1 MDNKFRNHPS
11 LMLEQL
17 GVFGVI
23 IITFLISSLDDL
35 DEILGD
41 IKNSD
46 STTMLIIILVI
57 LAVIL
62 FRLAV
67 NTIVWYKT
75 WITVDETSITITKN
89 TIFRSV
95 NTIGLR
101 NISNINIE
109 RNLLERILGTS
120 TVKIDTESRSTA
132 DTTDV
137 TILLRKDKAEALRE
151 RLLAGATAAKHTQT
165 IAANEQLAG
174 TAGAATSVPNNGQ
187 TSDPTSVQ
195 NNGQISDPTS
205 VQNNDQISKATSVQ
219 NSGQMGDAASVPNNG
234 QVNSTNAVPNSRQV
248 LSEVAYNTKQVLTH
262 CVYSASIISLLICLA
277 ALIAIIAFFLKMVVF
292 GDHSIGSLIQM
303 IPTALG
309 GIVVIGSFV
318 YAALR
323 SLIGDFFRYYSF
335 RIKRMPDHLHM
346 EFGLFKRT
354 SYEIPIKRI
363 SSIIVQRPVFS
374 RISKRCFVDII
385 NIGMGDEKEENTRLL
400 LSIPEKHLPELL
412 HRLLPEFDAY
422 FTESDTAPIC
432 PPKAIWWKKIIG
444 SAKLLVFLAIGW
456 TLMITVFGVTG
467 LPAVLGCIGSFV
479 LAMLIYLIGCYGTY
493 KANKLQLRENYIA
506 ITSGMFASST
516 QFIDYH
522 KIQYMEL
529 QQTPVERLLH
539 LQHGIVYILAGTMNS
554 FAGIPC
560 FAKEQID
567 PIVQLFLEDSC
578 NRRKKSQ

>member
-46 STTMLIIILVI
+46 STTLLIIILVI

-165 IAANEQLAG
+165 IAANEQLDG
-174 TAGAATSVPNNGQ
+174 TAGAAASVPNSGQ
-187 TSDPTSVQ
+187 TSDPTSVP
-195 NNGQISDPTS
+195 NDGQISDPTS
-205 VQNNDQISKATSVQ
+205 VPD
-219 NSGQMGDAASVPNNG
+219 NG
-234 QVNSTNAVPNSRQV
+234 QVTSANAAPNSRQV

-262 CVYSASIISLLICLA
+262 CVYRATIKTLLVCLA

-309 GIVVIGSFV
+309 GIVVIVSFV
-318 YAALR
+318 YEALR

-422 FTESDTAPIC
+422 FTESDTAPIR
-432 PPKAIWWKKIIG
+432 PPKAIWWKKIID

-467 LPAVLGCIGSFV
+467 LPAFLGCIGSFV

-506 ITSGMFASST
+506 ITNGMFASST

-522 KIQYMEL
+522 KVQYIEL

-539 LQHGIVYILAGTMNS
+539 LQHGIVYILAGAMNS
-554 FAGIPC
+554 FTGIPC

-578 NRRKKSQ
+578 NRRKKS

>member
-46 STTMLIIILVI
+46 STTLLIIILVI

-165 IAANEQLAG
+165 IAANEQLDG
-174 TAGAATSVPNNGQ
+174 TAGAAASVPNNRQ
-187 TSDPTSVQ
+187 ASNPTSVQ
-195 NNGQISDPTS
+195 NDGQISDPTS
-205 VQNNDQISKATSVQ
+205 VPD
-219 NSGQMGDAASVPNNG
+219 NG
-234 QVNSTNAVPNSRQV
+234 QVTSANAAPNSRQV

-262 CVYSASIISLLICLA
+262 CVYSASIISLLVCLA

-363 SSIIVQRPVFS
+363 SSITVQRPVFS

-422 FTESDTAPIC
+422 FTESDTAPIR
-432 PPKAIWWKKIIG
+432 PPKAIWWKKIID

-506 ITSGMFASST
+506 ITNGMFASST

-522 KIQYMEL
+522 KIQYIEL

-539 LQHGIVYILAGTMNS
+539 LQHGIVYILAGAMNS
-554 FAGIPC
+554 FTSIPC

-578 NRRKKSQ
+578 NRRKKS

>member
-46 STTMLIIILVI
+46 STTLLIIILVI

-101 NISNINIE
+101 TISNINIE

-165 IAANEQLAG
+165 IAANEQLDG
-174 TAGAATSVPNNGQ
+174 TAGAAASVP
-187 TSDPTSVQ
+187 
-195 NNGQISDPTS
+195 
-205 VQNNDQISKATSVQ
+205 NNDQISRATSVQ
-219 NSGQMGDAASVPNNG
+219 NSGQMSTVSSVPDNG
-234 QVNSTNAVPNSRQV
+234 QVTSANAAPNSRQV

-262 CVYSASIISLLICLA
+262 CVYSASIISLLVCLA

-422 FTESDTAPIC
+422 FTESDTAPIR
-432 PPKAIWWKKIIG
+432 PPKAIWWKKIID

-506 ITSGMFASST
+506 ITNGMFASST

-522 KIQYMEL
+522 KVQYIEL

-539 LQHGIVYILAGTMNS
+539 LQHGIVYILAGAMNS
-554 FAGIPC
+554 FTGIPC

-578 NRRKKSQ
+578 NRRKKS

>member
-1 MDNKFRNHPS
+1 
-11 LMLEQL
+11 MLEQL

-46 STTMLIIILVI
+46 STTTLIIILVI

-62 FRLAV
+62 LRLAV

-165 IAANEQLAG
+165 IAANGQLAG

-205 VQNNDQISKATSVQ
+205 VPNNGQTS
-219 NSGQMGDAASVPNNG
+219 DPASVPNNG
-234 QVNSTNAVPNSRQV
+234 QVTSTNAAPNSRQV

-262 CVYSASIISLLICLA
+262 CVYSASIISLLVCLA

-506 ITSGMFASST
+506 VTSGMFASST

-560 FAKEQID
+560 FVKEQID

>member
-46 STTMLIIILVI
+46 STTLLIVILVI

-165 IAANEQLAG
+165 IAANEQLDG
-174 TAGAATSVPNNGQ
+174 TAGAAASVPNNSQ

-195 NNGQISDPTS
+195 NDGQISDPTS
-205 VQNNDQISKATSVQ
+205 VPD
-219 NSGQMGDAASVPNNG
+219 NG
-234 QVNSTNAVPNSRQV
+234 QVTSANAAPNSRQI

-262 CVYSASIISLLICLA
+262 CVYSASIISLLVCLA

-412 HRLLPEFDAY
+412 HRLLPEVDAY
-422 FTESDTAPIC
+422 FTESDTAPIR
-432 PPKAIWWKKIIG
+432 PPKAIWWKKIID

-479 LAMLIYLIGCYGTY
+479 LVMLIYLIGCYGTY

-506 ITSGMFASST
+506 ITNGMFASST

-522 KIQYMEL
+522 KIQYIEL

-539 LQHGIVYILAGTMNS
+539 LQHGIVYILAGAMNS
-554 FAGIPC
+554 FTGIPC

-578 NRRKKSQ
+578 NRRKKS

>member
-46 STTMLIIILVI
+46 STTLLIIILVI

-165 IAANEQLAG
+165 IAANEQLDG
-174 TAGAATSVPNNGQ
+174 TAGAAASVPNNDQ
-187 TSDPTSVQ
+187 ISRATSVQ
-195 NNGQISDPTS
+195 NNGQMSTVS
-205 VQNNDQISKATSVQ
+205 
-219 NSGQMGDAASVPNNG
+219 SVPNNG
-234 QVNSTNAVPNSRQV
+234 QVTSANAAPNSRQV

-262 CVYSASIISLLICLA
+262 CVYSASIISLLVCLA

-422 FTESDTAPIC
+422 FTESDTASIR

-506 ITSGMFASST
+506 ITNGMFASST

-539 LQHGIVYILAGTMNS
+539 LQHGIVYILAGAMNS

>member
-46 STTMLIIILVI
+46 STTLLIIILVI

-165 IAANEQLAG
+165 IAANEQLDG
-174 TAGAATSVPNNGQ
+174 TAGAAASVPNSGQ
-187 TSDPTSVQ
+187 TSDPTSVP
-195 NNGQISDPTS
+195 NDGQISDPTS
-205 VQNNDQISKATSVQ
+205 VPD
-219 NSGQMGDAASVPNNG
+219 NG
-234 QVNSTNAVPNSRQV
+234 QVTSANAAPNSRQV

-262 CVYSASIISLLICLA
+262 CVYSASIISLLVCLA

-422 FTESDTAPIC
+422 FTESDTAPIR
-432 PPKAIWWKKIIG
+432 PPKAIWWKKIID

-479 LAMLIYLIGCYGTY
+479 LVMLIYLIGCYGTY

-506 ITSGMFASST
+506 ITNGMFASST

-539 LQHGIVYILAGTMNS
+539 LQHGIVYILAGAMNS
-554 FAGIPC
+554 FTGIPC

-578 NRRKKSQ
+578 NRRKA

>member
-1 MDNKFRNHPS
+1 
-11 LMLEQL
+11 MLEQL

-46 STTMLIIILVI
+46 STTLLIIILVI

-165 IAANEQLAG
+165 IAANEQLDG
-174 TAGAATSVPNNGQ
+174 TAGAAAPVPNSEQASNPTSVPN
-187 TSDPTSVQ
+187 D
-195 NNGQISDPTS
+195 GQISDPTS
-205 VQNNDQISKATSVQ
+205 V
-219 NSGQMGDAASVPNNG
+219 PNNG
-234 QVNSTNAVPNSRQV
+234 QVTSANAAPNSRQV

-262 CVYSASIISLLICLA
+262 CVYSASIISLLVCLA

-309 GIVVIGSFV
+309 GLVVIGSFV

-422 FTESDTAPIC
+422 FTESDTAPIR
-432 PPKAIWWKKIIG
+432 PPKAIWWKKIID

-506 ITSGMFASST
+506 ITNGMFASST

-522 KIQYMEL
+522 KIQYIEL

-539 LQHGIVYILAGTMNS
+539 LQHGIVYILAGAMNS
-554 FAGIPC
+554 FTGIPC

-578 NRRKKSQ
+578 NRRKKS

>member
-1 MDNKFRNHPS
+1 
-11 LMLEQL
+11 MLEQL

-165 IAANEQLAG
+165 IAANGQLAG
-174 TAGAATSVPNNGQ
+174 TAGAATSIPNNGQ
-187 TSDPTSVQ
+187 TSDPTSV
-195 NNGQISDPTS
+195 P
-205 VQNNDQISKATSVQ
+205 NNDQISNATSVQ
-219 NSGQMGDAASVPNNG
+219 NSGQMSDAASGPNNG
-234 QVNSTNAVPNSRQV
+234 QITSANAAPNSRQV

-262 CVYSASIISLLICLA
+262 CVYSASIISLLICLV

-374 RISKRCFVDII
+374 RISKRCFVDVI

-422 FTESDTAPIC
+422 FTESDTAPIR

-444 SAKLLVFLAIGW
+444 SAKLLVFLAIVW

-539 LQHGIVYILAGTMNS
+539 LQHGIVYILAGAMNS

-578 NRRKKSQ
+578 NRRKKS

>member
-46 STTMLIIILVI
+46 STTMLIIILVV

-165 IAANEQLAG
+165 IAADGQLDGTADASIPVSNNEQ
-174 TAGAATSVPNNGQ
+174 AGA
-187 TSDPTSVQ
+187 
-195 NNGQISDPTS
+195 
-205 VQNNDQISKATSVQ
+205 ATSVQ
-219 NSGQMGDAASVPNNG
+219 NSGQISNISSVPNDG
-234 QVNSTNAVPNSRQV
+234 QVNSANAVPNDGQANSTNAVPNSRQV

-262 CVYSASIISLLICLA
+262 CVYSASIISLLVCLA

-422 FTESDTAPIC
+422 FTESDTAPIR

-506 ITSGMFASST
+506 ITNGMFASST

-522 KIQYMEL
+522 KIQYIEL

-539 LQHGIVYILAGTMNS
+539 LQHGIVYILAGAMNS
-554 FAGIPC
+554 FTSIPC

-578 NRRKKSQ
+578 NRRKKS

>member
-174 TAGAATSVPNNGQ
+174 TAGTATSVPNNGQ
-187 TSDPTSVQ
+187 TSDPASVQNDSLISDPTSVQ
-195 NNGQISDPTS
+195 NNGQISD
-205 VQNNDQISKATSVQ
+205 
-219 NSGQMGDAASVPNNG
+219 AASVPNNG
-234 QVNSTNAVPNSRQV
+234 QVTSANAAPNSRQV

-374 RISKRCFVDII
+374 RISKRCFVDVI

-422 FTESDTAPIC
+422 FTESDTAPIR

-539 LQHGIVYILAGTMNS
+539 LQHGIVYILAGAMNS

-578 NRRKKSQ
+578 NRRKKS

>member
-41 IKNSD
+41 IKNFD
-46 STTMLIIILVI
+46 STTLLIIILVI

-165 IAANEQLAG
+165 IAANEQLDG
-174 TAGAATSVPNNGQ
+174 TAGAAASVPNNSQ

-195 NNGQISDPTS
+195 NDGQISDPTS
-205 VQNNDQISKATSVQ
+205 VPD
-219 NSGQMGDAASVPNNG
+219 NG
-234 QVNSTNAVPNSRQV
+234 QVTSANAAPNSRQV

-262 CVYSASIISLLICLA
+262 CVYSASIISLLVCLA
-277 ALIAIIAFFLKMVVF
+277 ALIAIIALFLKMVVF

-422 FTESDTAPIC
+422 FTESDTAPIR
-432 PPKAIWWKKIIG
+432 PPKAIWRKKIID

-493 KANKLQLRENYIA
+493 KANKLQLCENYIA
-506 ITSGMFASST
+506 ITNGMFASST

-522 KIQYMEL
+522 KIQYIEL
-529 QQTPVERLLH
+529 QQTPVEHLLH
-539 LQHGIVYILAGTMNS
+539 LQHGIVYILAGAMNS
-554 FAGIPC
+554 FTSIPC

-578 NRRKKSQ
+578 NRRKKS

>member
-46 STTMLIIILVI
+46 STTLLIIILVI

-165 IAANEQLAG
+165 IAANEQLDG
-174 TAGAATSVPNNGQ
+174 TAGAAASVPNNSQ
-187 TSDPTSVQ
+187 TSDPTSVP
-195 NNGQISDPTS
+195 D
-205 VQNNDQISKATSVQ
+205 
-219 NSGQMGDAASVPNNG
+219 NG
-234 QVNSTNAVPNSRQV
+234 QVTSANAAPNSRQV

-262 CVYSASIISLLICLA
+262 CVYSASIISLLVCLA
-277 ALIAIIAFFLKMVVF
+277 ALIAIIALFLKMVVF

-422 FTESDTAPIC
+422 FTESDTAPIR
-432 PPKAIWWKKIIG
+432 PPKAIWRKKIID

-493 KANKLQLRENYIA
+493 KANKLQLCENYIA
-506 ITSGMFASST
+506 ITNGMFASST

-522 KIQYMEL
+522 KIQYIEL

-539 LQHGIVYILAGTMNS
+539 LQHGIVYILAGAMNS
-554 FAGIPC
+554 FTSIPC

-578 NRRKKSQ
+578 NRRKKS

>member
-46 STTMLIIILVI
+46 STTLLIIILVI

-165 IAANEQLAG
+165 IAANEQLDG
-174 TAGAATSVPNNGQ
+174 TAGAAASVPNSEQ

-195 NNGQISDPTS
+195 NNGQMSTVS
-205 VQNNDQISKATSVQ
+205 
-219 NSGQMGDAASVPNNG
+219 SVPNNG
-234 QVNSTNAVPNSRQV
+234 QVTSANAAPNSRQV

-262 CVYSASIISLLICLA
+262 CVYSASIISLLVCLA

-422 FTESDTAPIC
+422 FTESDTAPIR

-456 TLMITVFGVTG
+456 ALMITVFGVTG

-506 ITSGMFASST
+506 ITNGMFASST

-539 LQHGIVYILAGTMNS
+539 LQHGIVYILAGAMNS
-554 FAGIPC
+554 FTSIPC

-578 NRRKKSQ
+578 NRRKKS

>member
-46 STTMLIIILVI
+46 STTLLIIILVI

-165 IAANEQLAG
+165 IAANEQLDG
-174 TAGAATSVPNNGQ
+174 TAGAAASVPNNSQ
-187 TSDPTSVQ
+187 TSDPTSVP
-195 NNGQISDPTS
+195 D
-205 VQNNDQISKATSVQ
+205 
-219 NSGQMGDAASVPNNG
+219 NG
-234 QVNSTNAVPNSRQV
+234 QVTSANAAPNSRQV

-262 CVYSASIISLLICLA
+262 CVYSASIISLLVCLA
-277 ALIAIIAFFLKMVVF
+277 ALIAIIALFLKMVVF

-422 FTESDTAPIC
+422 FTESDTAPIR
-432 PPKAIWWKKIIG
+432 PPKAIWRKKIID

-493 KANKLQLRENYIA
+493 KANKLQLCENYIA
-506 ITSGMFASST
+506 ITNGMFASST

-522 KIQYMEL
+522 KIQYIEL
-529 QQTPVERLLH
+529 QQTPVEHLLH
-539 LQHGIVYILAGTMNS
+539 LQHGIVYILAGAMNS
-554 FAGIPC
+554 FTSIPC

-578 NRRKKSQ
+578 NRRKKS

>member
-46 STTMLIIILVI
+46 STTLLIIILVI

-165 IAANEQLAG
+165 IAANEQLDG
-174 TAGAATSVPNNGQ
+174 TAGAAASVP
-187 TSDPTSVQ
+187 
-195 NNGQISDPTS
+195 
-205 VQNNDQISKATSVQ
+205 NNDQISRATSVQ
-219 NSGQMGDAASVPNNG
+219 NSGQMSTVSSVPDNG
-234 QVNSTNAVPNSRQV
+234 QVTSANAAPNSRQV

-262 CVYSASIISLLICLA
+262 CVYSASIISLLVCLA

-303 IPTALG
+303 IPTAIG

-422 FTESDTAPIC
+422 FTESDTAPIR
-432 PPKAIWWKKIIG
+432 PPKAIWWKKIID

-506 ITSGMFASST
+506 ITNGMFASST

-522 KIQYMEL
+522 KVQYIEL

-539 LQHGIVYILAGTMNS
+539 LQHGIVYILAGAMNS
-554 FAGIPC
+554 FTGIPC

-578 NRRKKSQ
+578 NRRKKS

>member
-46 STTMLIIILVI
+46 STTLLIIILVI

-165 IAANEQLAG
+165 IAANEQLDG
-174 TAGAATSVPNNGQ
+174 TAGA
-187 TSDPTSVQ
+187 
-195 NNGQISDPTS
+195 
-205 VQNNDQISKATSVQ
+205 
-219 NSGQMGDAASVPNNG
+219 AASVPNNDQISRATSDQNSGQMSTVSSVPDNG
-234 QVNSTNAVPNSRQV
+234 QVTSANAAPNSRQV

-262 CVYSASIISLLICLA
+262 CVYSASIISLLVCLA

-303 IPTALG
+303 IPTAFG

-346 EFGLFKRT
+346 EFGLCKRT

-363 SSIIVQRPVFS
+363 SSIIVQLPVFS

-422 FTESDTAPIC
+422 FTESDTAPIR
-432 PPKAIWWKKIIG
+432 PPKAIWWKKIID

-506 ITSGMFASST
+506 ITNGMFASST

-522 KIQYMEL
+522 KIQYIEL

-539 LQHGIVYILAGTMNS
+539 LQHGIVYILAGAMNS
-554 FAGIPC
+554 FTSIPC

-578 NRRKKSQ
+578 NRRKKS

>member
-46 STTMLIIILVI
+46 STTLLIIILVI

-165 IAANEQLAG
+165 IAANEQLDG
-174 TAGAATSVPNNGQ
+174 TAGAAASVPNNRQ
-187 TSDPTSVQ
+187 ASNPTSVQ
-195 NNGQISDPTS
+195 NDGQISDPTS
-205 VQNNDQISKATSVQ
+205 V
-219 NSGQMGDAASVPNNG
+219 PNNG
-234 QVNSTNAVPNSRQV
+234 QVTSANAAPNSRQV

-262 CVYSASIISLLICLA
+262 CVYSASIISLLVCLA

-309 GIVVIGSFV
+309 GLVVIGSFV

-422 FTESDTAPIC
+422 FTESDTAPIR
-432 PPKAIWWKKIIG
+432 PPKAIWWKKIID
-444 SAKLLVFLAIGW
+444 SANLLVFLAIGW

-506 ITSGMFASST
+506 ITNGMFASST

-522 KIQYMEL
+522 KIQYIEL

-539 LQHGIVYILAGTMNS
+539 LQHGIVYILAGAMNS
-554 FAGIPC
+554 FTSIPC

-578 NRRKKSQ
+578 NRRKKS

>member
-46 STTMLIIILVI
+46 STTLLIIILVI

-165 IAANEQLAG
+165 IAANEQLDG
-174 TAGAATSVPNNGQ
+174 TAGAATSVPNSEQ
-187 TSDPTSVQ
+187 TSDPTSVP
-195 NNGQISDPTS
+195 NDGQISDPTS
-205 VQNNDQISKATSVQ
+205 V
-219 NSGQMGDAASVPNNG
+219 PNNG
-234 QVNSTNAVPNSRQV
+234 QVTSANAAPNSRQV

-262 CVYSASIISLLICLA
+262 CVYSASIISLLVCLA

-422 FTESDTAPIC
+422 FTESDTAPIR

-506 ITSGMFASST
+506 ITNGMFASST

-539 LQHGIVYILAGTMNS
+539 LQHGIVYILAGAMNS

>member
-46 STTMLIIILVI
+46 STTLLIIILVI

-165 IAANEQLAG
+165 IAANEQLDG
-174 TAGAATSVPNNGQ
+174 TAGAAASVPNNSQ

-195 NNGQISDPTS
+195 NDGQISDPTS
-205 VQNNDQISKATSVQ
+205 VPD
-219 NSGQMGDAASVPNNG
+219 NG
-234 QVNSTNAVPNSRQV
+234 QVTSANAAPNSRQV

-262 CVYSASIISLLICLA
+262 CVYSASIISLLVCLA

-422 FTESDTAPIC
+422 FTESDTAPIR
-432 PPKAIWWKKIIG
+432 PPKAIWRKKIID

-479 LAMLIYLIGCYGTY
+479 LVMLIYLIGCYGTY

-506 ITSGMFASST
+506 ITNGMFASST

-522 KIQYMEL
+522 KVQYIEL

-539 LQHGIVYILAGTMNS
+539 LQHGIVYILAGAMNS
-554 FAGIPC
+554 FTSIPC

-578 NRRKKSQ
+578 NRRKKS

>member
-46 STTMLIIILVI
+46 STTLLIIILVI

-165 IAANEQLAG
+165 IAANEQLDG
-174 TAGAATSVPNNGQ
+174 TAGAAASVPNNGQ

-195 NNGQISDPTS
+195 NDGQISDPTS
-205 VQNNDQISKATSVQ
+205 VPNNDQISRATSVQ
-219 NSGQMGDAASVPNNG
+219 NSGQMSTVSSVPDNG
-234 QVNSTNAVPNSRQV
+234 QVTSANAAPNSRQV

-262 CVYSASIISLLICLA
+262 CVYSASIISLLGMPCRSVSHYC
-277 ALIAIIAFFLKMVVF
+277 FFLKNGCF
-292 GDHSIGSLIQM
+292 RRSQHRFLDPNDPNCIRWNRCHWLLCLCS
-303 IPTALG
+303 TA
-309 GIVVIGSFV
+309 
-318 YAALR
+318 
-323 SLIGDFFRYYSF
+323 
-335 RIKRMPDHLHM
+335 
-346 EFGLFKRT
+346 
-354 SYEIPIKRI
+354 
-363 SSIIVQRPVFS
+363 
-374 RISKRCFVDII
+374 
-385 NIGMGDEKEENTRLL
+385 
-400 LSIPEKHLPELL
+400 
-412 HRLLPEFDAY
+412 
-422 FTESDTAPIC
+422 
-432 PPKAIWWKKIIG
+432 
-444 SAKLLVFLAIGW
+444 
-456 TLMITVFGVTG
+456 
-467 LPAVLGCIGSFV
+467 
-479 LAMLIYLIGCYGTY
+479 
-493 KANKLQLRENYIA
+493 
-506 ITSGMFASST
+506 
-516 QFIDYH
+516 
-522 KIQYMEL
+522 
-529 QQTPVERLLH
+529 
-539 LQHGIVYILAGTMNS
+539 
-554 FAGIPC
+554 
-560 FAKEQID
+560 
-567 PIVQLFLEDSC
+567 
-578 NRRKKSQ
+578 

>member
-46 STTMLIIILVI
+46 STTLLIIILVI

-165 IAANEQLAG
+165 IAANEQLDG
-174 TAGAATSVPNNGQ
+174 TAGAAASVPNNDQ
-187 TSDPTSVQ
+187 ISRATSVQ
-195 NNGQISDPTS
+195 NNGQMSTVS
-205 VQNNDQISKATSVQ
+205 
-219 NSGQMGDAASVPNNG
+219 SVPNNG
-234 QVNSTNAVPNSRQV
+234 QVTSANAAPNSRQV

-262 CVYSASIISLLICLA
+262 CVYSASIISLLVCLA

-422 FTESDTAPIC
+422 FTESDTAPIR

-506 ITSGMFASST
+506 ITNGMFASST

-539 LQHGIVYILAGTMNS
+539 LQHGIVYILAGAMNS

>member
-46 STTMLIIILVI
+46 STTLLIIILVI

-165 IAANEQLAG
+165 IAANEQLDG
-174 TAGAATSVPNNGQ
+174 TAGAAAPVPNSEQASNPTSVPN
-187 TSDPTSVQ
+187 D
-195 NNGQISDPTS
+195 GQISDPTS
-205 VQNNDQISKATSVQ
+205 V
-219 NSGQMGDAASVPNNG
+219 PNNG
-234 QVNSTNAVPNSRQV
+234 QVTSANAAPNSRQV

-262 CVYSASIISLLICLA
+262 CVYSASIISLLVCLA

-309 GIVVIGSFV
+309 GLVVIGSFV

-422 FTESDTAPIC
+422 FTESDTAPIR
-432 PPKAIWWKKIIG
+432 PPKAIWWKKIID

-506 ITSGMFASST
+506 ITNGMFASST

-522 KIQYMEL
+522 KIQYIEL

-539 LQHGIVYILAGTMNS
+539 LQHGIVYILAGAMNS
-554 FAGIPC
+554 FTSIPC

-578 NRRKKSQ
+578 NRRKKS

>member
-11 LMLEQL
+11 LVLEQL

-46 STTMLIIILVI
+46 STTTLIIILVI

-62 FRLAV
+62 LRLAV

-165 IAANEQLAG
+165 IAANGQLAG
-174 TAGAATSVPNNGQ
+174 TAGAATSVQNNGQ
-187 TSDPTSVQ
+187 TSAPASVQNDGQISDPTSVQ
-195 NNGQISDPTS
+195 NNGQIS
-205 VQNNDQISKATSVQ
+205 
-219 NSGQMGDAASVPNNG
+219 DAASVPNNG
-234 QVNSTNAVPNSRQV
+234 QVNSTNAAPNSRQV

-277 ALIAIIAFFLKMVVF
+277 ALIAIIVFFLKMVVF

-303 IPTALG
+303 IPAALG

-516 QFIDYH
+516 Q
-522 KIQYMEL
+522 YMEL

>member
-1 MDNKFRNHPS
+1 
-11 LMLEQL
+11 MLEQL

-46 STTMLIIILVI
+46 STTLLIIILVI

-165 IAANEQLAG
+165 IAANEQLDG
-174 TAGAATSVPNNGQ
+174 TAGAATSVPNNAQ
-187 TSDPTSVQ
+187 ISRATSVQ
-195 NNGQISDPTS
+195 NNGQMSTVS
-205 VQNNDQISKATSVQ
+205 SA
-219 NSGQMGDAASVPNNG
+219 PNNG
-234 QVNSTNAVPNSRQV
+234 QVTSANAAPNSRQV

-262 CVYSASIISLLICLA
+262 CVYSASIISLLVCLA

-422 FTESDTAPIC
+422 FTESDTAPIR

-506 ITSGMFASST
+506 ITNGMFASST

-539 LQHGIVYILAGTMNS
+539 LQHGIVYILAGAMNS
-554 FAGIPC
+554 FTSIPC

-578 NRRKKSQ
+578 NRRKKS

>member
-46 STTMLIIILVI
+46 STTLLIIILVI

-165 IAANEQLAG
+165 IAANEQLDG
-174 TAGAATSVPNNGQ
+174 TAGAAASVPNNSQ

-195 NNGQISDPTS
+195 NDGQISDPTS
-205 VQNNDQISKATSVQ
+205 VPD
-219 NSGQMGDAASVPNNG
+219 NG
-234 QVNSTNAVPNSRQV
+234 QVTSANAAPNSRQV

-262 CVYSASIISLLICLA
+262 CVYSASIISLLVCLA
-277 ALIAIIAFFLKMVVF
+277 ALIAIIALFLKMVVF

-422 FTESDTAPIC
+422 FTESDTAPIR
-432 PPKAIWWKKIIG
+432 PPKAIWRKKIID

-493 KANKLQLRENYIA
+493 KANKLQLCENYIA
-506 ITSGMFASST
+506 ITNGMFASST

-522 KIQYMEL
+522 KIQYIEL

-539 LQHGIVYILAGTMNS
+539 LQHGIVYILAGAMNS
-554 FAGIPC
+554 FTSIPC

-578 NRRKKSQ
+578 NRRKKS

>member
-46 STTMLIIILVI
+46 STTLLIIILVI

-165 IAANEQLAG
+165 IAANEQLDG
-174 TAGAATSVPNNGQ
+174 TAGAAASVP
-187 TSDPTSVQ
+187 
-195 NNGQISDPTS
+195 
-205 VQNNDQISKATSVQ
+205 NNDQISRATSVQ
-219 NSGQMGDAASVPNNG
+219 NSGQMSTVSSVPDNG
-234 QVNSTNAVPNSRQV
+234 QVTSANAAPNSRQV

-262 CVYSASIISLLICLA
+262 CVYSASIISLLVCLA

-422 FTESDTAPIC
+422 FTESDTAPIR
-432 PPKAIWWKKIIG
+432 PPKAIWWKKIID

-506 ITSGMFASST
+506 ITNGMFASST

-522 KIQYMEL
+522 KIQYIEL

-539 LQHGIVYILAGTMNS
+539 LQHGIVYILAGAMNS
-554 FAGIPC
+554 FTSIPC

-567 PIVQLFLEDSC
+567 PIVQLFLEDSY
-578 NRRKKSQ
+578 NRRKKS

>member
-46 STTMLIIILVI
+46 STTLLIIILVI

-165 IAANEQLAG
+165 IAANEQLDG
-174 TAGAATSVPNNGQ
+174 TAGAAASVPNSGQ
-187 TSDPTSVQ
+187 TSDPTSVP
-195 NNGQISDPTS
+195 NDGQISDPTS
-205 VQNNDQISKATSVQ
+205 VPD
-219 NSGQMGDAASVPNNG
+219 NG
-234 QVNSTNAVPNSRQV
+234 QVTSANAAPNSRQV

-262 CVYSASIISLLICLA
+262 CVYSASIISLLVCLA

-422 FTESDTAPIC
+422 FTESDTAPIR
-432 PPKAIWWKKIIG
+432 PPKAIWWKKIID

-467 LPAVLGCIGSFV
+467 LPAFLGCIGSFV

-506 ITSGMFASST
+506 ITNGMFASST

-522 KIQYMEL
+522 KVQYIEL

-539 LQHGIVYILAGTMNS
+539 LQHGIVYILAGAMNS
-554 FAGIPC
+554 FTGIPC

-578 NRRKKSQ
+578 NRRKKS

>member
-46 STTMLIIILVI
+46 STTLLIIILVI

-165 IAANEQLAG
+165 IAANEQLDG
-174 TAGAATSVPNNGQ
+174 TAGAAASVPNNRQ
-187 TSDPTSVQ
+187 ASNPTSVQ
-195 NNGQISDPTS
+195 NDGQISDPTS
-205 VQNNDQISKATSVQ
+205 V
-219 NSGQMGDAASVPNNG
+219 PNNG
-234 QVNSTNAVPNSRQV
+234 QVTSANAAPNSRQV

-262 CVYSASIISLLICLA
+262 CVYSASIISLLVCLA

-309 GIVVIGSFV
+309 GLVVIGSFV

-578 NRRKKSQ
+578 NRRKKS

>member
-1 MDNKFRNHPS
+1 M
-11 LMLEQL
+11 
-17 GVFGVI
+17 
-23 IITFLISSLDDL
+23 
-35 DEILGD
+35 
-41 IKNSD
+41 
-46 STTMLIIILVI
+46 
-57 LAVIL
+57 
-62 FRLAV
+62 
-67 NTIVWYKT
+67 
-75 WITVDETSITITKN
+75 
-89 TIFRSV
+89 
-95 NTIGLR
+95 
-101 NISNINIE
+101 
-109 RNLLERILGTS
+109 ERILGTS

-165 IAANEQLAG
+165 IAANEQLDG
-174 TAGAATSVPNNGQ
+174 TAGAAASVPNSEQTSNPTSVPNNDQ
-187 TSDPTSVQ
+187 ISRATSVQ
-195 NNGQISDPTS
+195 NNGQMSTVS
-205 VQNNDQISKATSVQ
+205 
-219 NSGQMGDAASVPNNG
+219 SVPNNG
-234 QVNSTNAVPNSRQV
+234 QVTSANAAPNSRQV

-262 CVYSASIISLLICLA
+262 CVYSASIISLLVCLA

-422 FTESDTAPIC
+422 FTESDTAPIR

-506 ITSGMFASST
+506 ITNGMFASST

-539 LQHGIVYILAGTMNS
+539 LQHGIVYILAGAMNS

>member
-46 STTMLIIILVI
+46 STTLLIIILVI

-137 TILLRKDKAEALRE
+137 AILLRKDKAEALRE

-165 IAANEQLAG
+165 IAANEQLDG
-174 TAGAATSVPNNGQ
+174 TAGAAASVPNSEQTSNPTSVPN
-187 TSDPTSVQ
+187 D
-195 NNGQISDPTS
+195 GQISDPTS
-205 VQNNDQISKATSVQ
+205 V
-219 NSGQMGDAASVPNNG
+219 PNNG
-234 QVNSTNAVPNSRQV
+234 QVTSANAAPNSRQV

-262 CVYSASIISLLICLA
+262 CVYSASIISLLVCLA

-422 FTESDTAPIC
+422 FTESDTAPIR

-506 ITSGMFASST
+506 ITNGMFASST

-539 LQHGIVYILAGTMNS
+539 LQHGIVYILAGAMNS

>member
-46 STTMLIIILVI
+46 STTLLIIILVI

-165 IAANEQLAG
+165 IAANEQLDG
-174 TAGAATSVPNNGQ
+174 TAGAAASVPNNRQ
-187 TSDPTSVQ
+187 ASNPTSVQ
-195 NNGQISDPTS
+195 NDGQISDPTS
-205 VQNNDQISKATSVQ
+205 V
-219 NSGQMGDAASVPNNG
+219 PNNG
-234 QVNSTNAVPNSRQV
+234 QVTSANAAPNSRQV

-262 CVYSASIISLLICLA
+262 CVYSASIISLLVCLA

-422 FTESDTAPIC
+422 FTESDTAPIR
-432 PPKAIWWKKIIG
+432 PPKAIWWKKIID

-506 ITSGMFASST
+506 ITNGMFASST

-522 KIQYMEL
+522 KIQYIEL

-539 LQHGIVYILAGTMNS
+539 LQHGIVYILAGAMNS
-554 FAGIPC
+554 FTSIPC

-578 NRRKKSQ
+578 NRRKKS

>member
-46 STTMLIIILVI
+46 STTLLIIILVI

-109 RNLLERILGTS
+109 RNLLERILGTN

-165 IAANEQLAG
+165 IAANEQLDG
-174 TAGAATSVPNNGQ
+174 TAGAAASVP
-187 TSDPTSVQ
+187 
-195 NNGQISDPTS
+195 
-205 VQNNDQISKATSVQ
+205 NNDQISRATSVQ
-219 NSGQMGDAASVPNNG
+219 NSGQMSTVSSVPDNG
-234 QVNSTNAVPNSRQV
+234 QVTSANAAPNSRQV

-262 CVYSASIISLLICLA
+262 CVYSASIISLLVCLA

-422 FTESDTAPIC
+422 FTESDTAPIR
-432 PPKAIWWKKIIG
+432 PPKAIWWKKIID

-506 ITSGMFASST
+506 ITNGMFASST

-522 KIQYMEL
+522 KVQYIEL

-539 LQHGIVYILAGTMNS
+539 LQHGIVYILAGAMNS
-554 FAGIPC
+554 FTGIPC

-578 NRRKKSQ
+578 NRRKKS

>member
-46 STTMLIIILVI
+46 STTLLIIILVI

-165 IAANEQLAG
+165 IAANEQLDG
-174 TAGAATSVPNNGQ
+174 TAGAAASVPNSGQ
-187 TSDPTSVQ
+187 TSDPTSVP
-195 NNGQISDPTS
+195 NDGQISDPTS
-205 VQNNDQISKATSVQ
+205 VPD
-219 NSGQMGDAASVPNNG
+219 NG
-234 QVNSTNAVPNSRQV
+234 QVTSANAAPNSRQV
-248 LSEVAYNTKQVLTH
+248 LSEVAYNNKQVLTH
-262 CVYSASIISLLICLA
+262 CVYSASIISLLVCLA

-422 FTESDTAPIC
+422 FTESDTAPIR
-432 PPKAIWWKKIIG
+432 PPKAIWWKKIID

-506 ITSGMFASST
+506 ITNGMFASST

-522 KIQYMEL
+522 KVQYIEL

-539 LQHGIVYILAGTMNS
+539 LQHGIVYILAGAMNS
-554 FAGIPC
+554 FTGIPC

-578 NRRKKSQ
+578 NRRKKS

>member
-46 STTMLIIILVI
+46 STTLLIIILVI

-165 IAANEQLAG
+165 IAANEQLDG
-174 TAGAATSVPNNGQ
+174 TAGAAASVPNNSQ

-195 NNGQISDPTS
+195 NDGQISDPTS
-205 VQNNDQISKATSVQ
+205 VPD
-219 NSGQMGDAASVPNNG
+219 NG
-234 QVNSTNAVPNSRQV
+234 QVTSANAAPNSRQV

-262 CVYSASIISLLICLA
+262 CVYSASIISLLVCLA
-277 ALIAIIAFFLKMVVF
+277 ALIAIIALFLKMVVF

-422 FTESDTAPIC
+422 FTESDTAPIR
-432 PPKAIWWKKIIG
+432 PPKAIWRKMIID

-493 KANKLQLRENYIA
+493 KANKLQLCENYIA
-506 ITSGMFASST
+506 ITNGMFASST

-522 KIQYMEL
+522 KIQYIEL
-529 QQTPVERLLH
+529 QQTPVEHLLH
-539 LQHGIVYILAGTMNS
+539 LQHGIVYILAGAMNS
-554 FAGIPC
+554 FTSIPC

-578 NRRKKSQ
+578 NRRKKS

>member
-46 STTMLIIILVI
+46 STTLLIIILVI

-120 TVKIDTESRSTA
+120 TVKIDIESRSTA

-165 IAANEQLAG
+165 IAANEQLDG
-174 TAGAATSVPNNGQ
+174 TAGAAASVPNSGQ
-187 TSDPTSVQ
+187 TSDPTSVP
-195 NNGQISDPTS
+195 NDGQISDPTS
-205 VQNNDQISKATSVQ
+205 VPD
-219 NSGQMGDAASVPNNG
+219 NG
-234 QVNSTNAVPNSRQV
+234 QVTSANAAPNSRQV

-262 CVYSASIISLLICLA
+262 CVYSASIISLLVCLA

-422 FTESDTAPIC
+422 FTESDTAPIR
-432 PPKAIWWKKIIG
+432 PPKAIWWKKIID

-506 ITSGMFASST
+506 ITNGMFASST

-522 KIQYMEL
+522 KVQYIEL

-539 LQHGIVYILAGTMNS
+539 LQHGIVYILAGAMNS
-554 FAGIPC
+554 FTGIPC

-578 NRRKKSQ
+578 NRRKKS

>member
-46 STTMLIIILVI
+46 STTTLIIILVI

-62 FRLAV
+62 LRLAV

-165 IAANEQLAG
+165 IAANGQLAG
-174 TAGAATSVPNNGQ
+174 TAGAATSVQNNGQ
-187 TSDPTSVQ
+187 TSAPASVQNDGQISDPTSVQ
-195 NNGQISDPTS
+195 NNGQIS
-205 VQNNDQISKATSVQ
+205 
-219 NSGQMGDAASVPNNG
+219 DAASVPNNG
-234 QVNSTNAVPNSRQV
+234 QVNSTNAAPNSRQV

-303 IPTALG
+303 IPAALG

>member
-46 STTMLIIILVI
+46 STTLLIIILVI

-165 IAANEQLAG
+165 IAANEQLDG
-174 TAGAATSVPNNGQ
+174 TAGA
-187 TSDPTSVQ
+187 
-195 NNGQISDPTS
+195 
-205 VQNNDQISKATSVQ
+205 
-219 NSGQMGDAASVPNNG
+219 AASVPNNG
-234 QVNSTNAVPNSRQV
+234 QVTSANAAPNSRQV

-262 CVYSASIISLLICLA
+262 CVYSASIISLLVCLA

-422 FTESDTAPIC
+422 FTESDTASIR

-522 KIQYMEL
+522 KIQYIEL

-539 LQHGIVYILAGTMNS
+539 LQHGIVYILAGAMNS